1 MELNFIIRL
10 LRKWLWLIVLAG
22 FVAGGMNFLLRSNQP
37 PVYRASVMLS
47 IGDIT
52 QMTNPTQT
60 DISLGERL
68 AETYV
73 QILRTFPVL
82 DGTIQALNLP
92 LTAEALR
99 GRIGAFT
106 IDGTTLFNV
115 SVNYNDNTLVA
126 EIANELARQL
136 ILNSPTRLDEDQQA
150 TLNIANEQ
158 ISRLREQQNQITT
171 QYTTINARLTD
182 PSISISDAEREELS
196 GERDALSQQLTSI
209 QSTIADFAT
218 TVNELQRQRNRIE
231 IVEPA
236 RTPSASFSGPA
247 TNAIPEGALVGIA
260 LAIGLAFFI
269 EYMDDTVRTTEQA
282 AQLLGL
288 PILGA
293 IARFG
298 KPKESH
304 KDKLITRQSLIS
316 PVPEGYRVVRTNLL
330 LASEEHEKNVFIITS
345 PGPEEGKSL
354 TTANLAVSMAWAGMR
369 VLLVDADLRRPKVH
383 EIFGLDNDIGLT
395 TLLSI
400 PIGSNGTMRDEL
412 RERLKQCI
420 KDTDI
425 PKLRVITS
433 GFPPRNPSE
442 ILGSGLMKLWV
453 DAFRSSPDIDIVL
466 IDTPPCMVVSDSLA
480 LASSTNADVVLVVQA
495 RGTRRAAAVKAKE
508 QFTQIGTEIKGVIVN
523 AIDPRD
529 ESGYYY
535 TEYTYYAED
544 RQPAKRGLA
553 RLFSRRSPATTQ

>member
-1 MELNFIIRL
+1 MELSFVIRL

-22 FVAGGMNFLLRSNQP
+22 VVAGGINFLLRSNQP
-37 PVYRASVMLS
+37 PLYRATVMLS

-52 QMTNPTQT
+52 QMTNPTQI
-60 DISLGERL
+60 DIALGERL

-82 DGTIQALNLP
+82 DGTIQALSLP
-92 LTAEALR
+92 ITAESLR
-99 GRIGAFT
+99 TRIGSNT
-106 IDGTTLFNV
+106 VDGTTLFNLW
-115 SVNYNDNTLVA
+115 VNYPDNTLVA

-136 ILNSPTRLDEDQQA
+136 ILNSPTRLDEAQIQ

-158 ISRLREQQNQITT
+158 VTRLREQQNQVTT
-171 QYTTINARLTD
+171 QYATINARLTD
-182 PSISISDAEREELS
+182 PGISLSDAERQSLTA
-196 GERDALSQQLTSI
+196 ERDALLQQLNTI
-209 QSTIADFAT
+209 QTNITNTNATIADIG
-218 TVNELQRQRNRIE
+218 RQRNRIE

-236 RTPSASFSGPA
+236 RTPSASFTGPPTA
-247 TNAIPEGALVGIA
+247 AIPQGALVGVA
-260 LAIGLAFFI
+260 LALALAFFI
-269 EYMDDTVRTTEQA
+269 EYMDDTVRNSEQA

-304 KDKLITRQSLIS
+304 KEKLITRQSLIS

-330 LASEEHEKNVFIITS
+330 LTTHEDEKSVFIITS

-354 TTANLAVSMAWAGMR
+354 TTANLAVSMAWAGMN

-383 EIFGLDNDIGLT
+383 EVFGLDNDIGLT

-400 PIGSNGTMRDEL
+400 PVNSNGNGAMRDEL

-420 KDTDI
+420 KETDI

-453 DAFRSSPDIDIVL
+453 DAFRNSDDFDVVL

-480 LASSTNADVVLVVQA
+480 LASSTGADVVMVVQA
-495 RGTRRAAAVKAKE
+495 RGTRRAAAIKAKE
-508 QFTQIGTEIKGVIVN
+508 QFTQIGTDIKGVIVN

-535 TEYTYYAED
+535 TEYTYYSDE
-544 RQPAKRGLA
+544 RQPKRGLA
-553 RLFSRRSPATTQ
+553 RLFSRRSAVTP